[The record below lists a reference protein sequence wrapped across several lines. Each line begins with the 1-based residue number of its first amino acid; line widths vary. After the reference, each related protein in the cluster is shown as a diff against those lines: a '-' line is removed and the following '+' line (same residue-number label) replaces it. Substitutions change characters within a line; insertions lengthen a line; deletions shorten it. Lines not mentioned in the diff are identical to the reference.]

1 MTRLSRVFVQSAA
14 AAALS
19 LSGLTLGATAAT
31 AQPWSHDENR
41 CTNDACA
48 TYRCDG
54 YSCTRISGWRY
65 NDNRYVE
72 DRSYYYDR
80 GYYTGR
86 YDRERC
92 YGDRCATFRCDSDG
106 DNCTR
111 VGSWRYRY

>member
-1 MTRLSRVFVQSAA
+1 MTKLSRVFVQSAA

-31 AQPWSHDENR
+31 AQPWSHDETR

-48 TYRCDG
+48 TYNCNWDG
-54 YSCTRISGWRY
+54 CTRVSGWRY
-65 NDNRYVE
+65 NNDY
-72 DRSYYYDR
+72 R
-80 GYYTGR
+80 GYYYNRDYDNGYYIGR

-111 VGSWRYRY
+111 LGSWHYRY